1 MNDKKT
7 LIILYSV
14 VFCVAT
20 GLSIIIPAL
29 SLYAREFG
37 ATNFMIGG
45 LIAGFG
51 LARVFVNLPAGIF
64 ADRYDQKQLMQF
76 GLAIVIISYMKK

>member
-1 MNDKKT
+1 MNNQKT

-20 GLSIIIPAL
+20 GLSIITPAL
-29 SLYAREFG
+29 SLYARDFG

-51 LARVFVNLPAGIF
+51 IARVFVNLTAGMFEDKYEICH
-64 ADRYDQKQLMQF
+64 
-76 GLAIVIISYMKK
+76 